1 MLLIA
6 LLVTLVVVLLLRL
19 HFLLRSRRTLR
30 PLSALLRDT
39 DGNVPSPAHRSRC

>member
-19 HFLLRSRRTLR
+19 YLLVRSRRTLR
-30 PLSALLRDT
+30 PLSALLRDI
-39 DGNVPSPAHRSRC
+39 DGNVPSPTHRSRC